1 VILFVLGMVAA
12 RRGWLTTLTVRQGW
26 TGMVVALVSGGVALG
41 AAALASAPGAGALGQ
56 LVQAFAENVFAV
68 SMIVALLVLFRERFS
83 AQPVWARLAAQ
94 NSFAVYVIHP
104 LVLVGVAMLMA
115 PLVAPAG
122 VKFLILL
129 ALAIPL
135 CWILAYLL
143 RRIPGVSR
151 VL

>member
-1 VILFVLGMVAA
+1 MV
-12 RRGWLTTLTVRQGW
+12 
-26 TGMVVALVSGGVALG
+26 
-41 AAALASAPGAGALGQ
+41 
-56 LVQAFAENVFAV
+56 
-68 SMIVALLVLFRERFS
+68 VALLVLFRQRFS
-83 AQPVWARLAAQ
+83 ATPAWARWAAQ

-104 LVLVGVAMLMA
+104 LVLVGVAVLFA

-129 ALAIPL
+129 ALSIPL
-135 CWILAYLL
+135 CWGFAHLL